1 MAAIAAAVTAS
12 TICCKEGAES
22 ASDACTV
29 LGIGAREGRRCVI
42 RGLSMRGGNDGVST
56 FSSAAWNITGG
67 TCRRSR
73 SVRWGC
79 GPESLSEPEKVA
91 RFEFPRPLEG
101 SSRRR
106 WPVVVEESLARTP
119 SGWRGPSRSY
129 GGCREA
135 IVHRRWYHKP
145 LPRGHGGGGSRSRLV
160 RLVG

>member
-1 MAAIAAAVTAS
+1 MYGATEAVRATGGTVCDAAAVGGAVMAIGSVCGTVGAGHKPMCARRRSTAAIAAAVTVS

-22 ASDACTV
+22 ASEACTV
-29 LGIGAREGRRCVI
+29 LGIGAREGRRGVI
-42 RGLSMRGGNDGVST
+42 RGLNMRGGNDGVSP
-56 FSSAAWNITGG
+56 SSSTAWNITGG

-106 WPVVVEESLARTP
+106 
-119 SGWRGPSRSY
+119 
-129 GGCREA
+129 
-135 IVHRRWYHKP
+135 
-145 LPRGHGGGGSRSRLV
+145 
-160 RLVG
+160 